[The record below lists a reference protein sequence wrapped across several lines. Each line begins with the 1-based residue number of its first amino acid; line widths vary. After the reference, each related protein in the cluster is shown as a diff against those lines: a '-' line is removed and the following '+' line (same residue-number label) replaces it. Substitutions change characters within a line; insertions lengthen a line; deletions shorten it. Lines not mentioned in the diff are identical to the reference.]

1 MQICQT
7 CKHYKKHTRS
17 CGTLVFGRTLK
28 PEEVEEAKKENNIK
42 HYKKKVRLCGC
53 FLPAKTFG
61 VFEACPI
68 SKWGVHALSEEE
80 LKQIVS
86 FVDTLPIVGTYNGET
101 VRQLNMWY
109 KLLTGSRKN
118 ISTCPNCVRETVRTF
133 RREIKKYKEEIF
145 NEQNNADTNTE
156 TE

>member
-7 CKHYKKHTRS
+7 CKHFKQHTRS
-17 CGTLVFGRTLK
+17 CGTLVFGRALK
-28 PEEVEEAKKENNIK
+28 PEEIQEAQKENKIK

-53 FLPAKTFG
+53 YLPAKTFG
-61 VFEACPI
+61 IFQACPLG
-68 SKWGVHALSEEE
+68 KWGVHALSTEE
-80 LKQIVS
+80 LQQIVA
-86 FVDTLPIVGTYNGET
+86 FVDALPQFGTYNSNT
-101 VRQLNMWY
+101 VRELNRWY

-133 RREIKKYKEEIF
+133 RKEIQKYKQQIQ
-145 NEQNNADTNTE
+145 EQQNANTNSE